1 MLIANN
7 QTQIEKCIISFSHN
21 KYDSRKSADNLSI
34 AKAKSEI
41 KAGKN
46 GVSHLILRSRDDE
59 IDRLKFLFL
68 IHGIPV
74 MCYSLGN
81 LLCSSLKEIVVIG
94 SDEVQRILNCFL
106 DIVGTNGKKIQFIK
120 EDDER
125 LNLANTL
132 NLARSKL
139 SISNNELILFQP
151 GDLPFLYD
159 LEKVLSFEGNK
170 ESNIVLWLN
179 SRQKMFPEL
188 IKKPASEFIK
198 RNYHYRILNRDDS
211 DLHDLKEPNLYP
223 LNFAQMESEIV
234 DYLHSFRKDGQ
245 IIHAGIKMALNNPA
259 RMIRALPYLVN
270 HIITFRKRI
279 HKLRP
284 GDKYQFGMSRKNFEK
299 SVSNLLNIPVTANLH
314 EDVAFVS
321 DVDAL
326 EDWEDFESL
335 TYFAS
340 NQGDKRGL
348 KAIHPFGEELLKFR
362 EVGMPLLKN
371 EISMYQNFP
380 AYLNKIYQTL
390 EMGYVP
396 FDAMGNYVSF
406 KTDDSHELEYAYIW
420 YQRKCKAMSQK
431 NSKNNESL

>member
-1 MLIANN
+1 MILANN
-7 QTQIEKCIISFSHN
+7 KIQIEKCIISFSHN
-21 KYDSRKSADNLSI
+21 KYDSRRLADNLSI

-46 GVSHLILRSRDDE
+46 GISHLILRSREDE

-94 SDEVQRILNCFL
+94 SNEVQQVLNRFL
-106 DIVGTNGKKIQFIK
+106 DTVGSYGKKIQFVK

-125 LNLANTL
+125 LNLVHTL
-132 NLARSKL
+132 NLGRNKL
-139 SISNNELILFQP
+139 DLSNNELVLFQP

-159 LEKVLSFEGNK
+159 LEKVLSFKGNK
-170 ESNIVLWLN
+170 ENNIVLWLN

-188 IKKPASEFIK
+188 NEKPASEFIK
-198 RNYHYRILNRDDS
+198 RNYHYRILNEHDR

-223 LNFAQMESEIV
+223 INFERMDSDII

-245 IIHAGIKMALNNPA
+245 IIHAGIKMALNNPL
-259 RMIRALPYLVN
+259 RLIKALPYLVN
-270 HIITFRKRI
+270 HLFTFRTQIQKIR
-279 HKLRP
+279 L
-284 GDKYQFGMSRKNFEK
+284 GDKYQFGMSRKNFQK
-299 SVSNLLNIPVTANLH
+299 SLSSLLNIPITTNLH
-314 EDVAFVS
+314 EDASFVS

-340 NQGDKRGL
+340 KQEEGMGL
-348 KAIHPFGEELLKFR
+348 EKIHPFGEELLKFR
-362 EVGMPLLKN
+362 EVAMPFLRK
-371 EISMYQNFP
+371 EIPMYQNFP
-380 AYLNKIYQTL
+380 AYLNKIYQAL
-390 EMGYVP
+390 EMDYLP
-396 FDAMGNYVSF
+396 FDSTGNYVSPNIN
-406 KTDDSHELEYAYIW
+406 SPEVEYSYFW
-420 YQRKCKAMSQK
+420 YQQKCKAVPRQF
-431 NSKNNESL
+431 

>member
-7 QTQIEKCIISFSHN
+7 KTQIEKCIISFSHN

-94 SDEVQRILNCFL
+94 SDQVQRVLDRFL
-106 DIVGTNGKKIQFIK
+106 DIVGSHGKKIQFVK

-125 LNLANTL
+125 LNLVNTL
-132 NLARSKL
+132 NLGRNKL
-139 SISNNELILFQP
+139 SISNDELILFQP

-159 LEKVLSFEGNK
+159 LEKVLSFKGNR

-179 SRQKMFPEL
+179 SRQKMFPEF
-188 IKKPASEFIK
+188 IRKPASEFIK
-198 RNYHYRILNRDDS
+198 RNYHYRILNENDRD
-211 DLHDLKEPNLYP
+211 LNDLKEPNLYP
-223 LNFAQMESEIV
+223 MNFSQMESEII

-245 IIHAGIKMALNNPA
+245 IINAGIKMALNNPA
-259 RMIRALPYLVN
+259 RMIKALPYLIN
-270 HIITFRKRI
+270 HFFTFRTQI
-279 HKLRP
+279 QKLRP
-284 GDKYQFGMSRKNFEK
+284 GDKYQFGMSRRNFEK
-299 SVSNLLNIPVTANLH
+299 GVSNLLNIPVTVNLH
-314 EDVAFVS
+314 EDVSFVS

-340 NQGDKRGL
+340 NQGNEKGL
-348 KAIHPFGEELLKFR
+348 ETIHPFGEELLKFR
-362 EVGMPLLKN
+362 EVAMPLLKK

-380 AYLNKIYQTL
+380 AYLNGIYQTL
-390 EMGYVP
+390 GMGYVP
-396 FDAMGNYVSF
+396 FDSMGNYVSP
-406 KTDDSHELEYAYIW
+406 KMDDSPEVECSYMW
-420 YQRKCKAMSQK
+420 YQQKCKAMRQSK
-431 NSKNNESL
+431 SKNNEIL